1 MSSGLDLGD
10 LGGLN
15 ITFCPP
21 PFVPEA
27 DFPNTGGYLGGRY
40 CGKLSDTLSC
50 CLPCPLENLV
60 YTDHFLHLM
69 DASRWLNIPSLAL
82 QCLLL
87 ITFLL
92 LPADVGHRNYLGV
105 GLCISIIMLQLGFL
119 IPLGTKPEMCHD
131 TITPNDMH
139 SSMSCAWTGAFLV
152 TGAMACAVWV
162 MLRSLW
168 THLRIC
174 WDFQHTRMFFWFAQ
188 GVGWG
193 LPILFLTLTLPITGV
208 SYRLG
213 PSCVPNQKNSFLT
226 WFGWLIAF
234 GCIAAL
240 LTTSTTIF
248 CLWVYLKDL
257 GRHGRSGKGH
267 STTGQSHTASATED
281 DGIAPNMESGWESRN
296 STRRLAWTRVKKIL
310 LMQWRSMLLSTLV
323 IVMVMYYGTV
333 FIKQTN
339 TSLDAVNPAKRE
351 GLTQWAICMVL
362 NSGDKNRCD
371 ALSKTL
377 GLDEDAVIAA
387 WFIAGLVGTFTF
399 LLMFRRSMIGGWWF
413 LLRHPRQWGRTQSV
427 GGEDFFIIEPKSH
440 HNKTTLTADGTQRMS
455 FGRQLQSEKELANIN
470 AIDEGDEDGETESLD
485 EIEPL
490 PRHRKHAHGRSTIRS
505 PVSPISP
512 AVANSQYFSHS
523 RHAMNTE
530 TATPVSAILPEITEI
545 PQRNVAGAN
554 NSKTEHA
561 NLVGG
566 PQTRWSDS
574 TASEMEFEPGDVSRR
589 HETTDLFDVRRG
601 GEEEDH
607 HHHHHHD
614 SETDEDSAAAA
625 AAAVKKK
632 RNARLDNMF

>member
-1 MSSGLDLGD
+1 MSSGLDLSD

-15 ITFCPP
+15 ITFCPT
-21 PFVPEA
+21 PFVAES

-40 CGKLSDTLSC
+40 CGKLSPTLSC

-60 YTDHFLHLM
+60 YTDNFLHLM
-69 DASRWLNIPSLAL
+69 DASHWLNIPSLAL

-87 ITFLL
+87 ITFLV
-92 LPADVGHRNYLGV
+92 LPADVGHRNYLGL
-105 GLCISIIMLQLGFL
+105 GLCISIIMVQLGFL
-119 IPLGTKPEMCHD
+119 IPLGTKPDMCHD
-131 TITPNDMH
+131 TITPNDMR

-174 WDFQHTRMFFWFAQ
+174 WDFQHQKTFFWVAQ
-188 GVGWG
+188 AVGWG
-193 LPILFLTLTLPITGV
+193 LPLLFLTLTLPITGV

-257 GRHGRSGKGH
+257 GKHSRSGKGH
-267 STTGQSHTASATED
+267 STTEQSRTGDESV
-281 DGIAPNMESGWESRN
+281 APNMESGWESRN
-296 STRRLAWTRVKKIL
+296 STRRLAWTRVKKVL

-333 FIKQTN
+333 FVKQTN
-339 TSLDAVNPAKRE
+339 TSLDAESPAKRE
-351 GLTQWAICMVL
+351 GLTNWAICMVL
-362 NSGDKNRCD
+362 NSGDKSKCD
-371 ALSKTL
+371 ALSKIL

-413 LLRHPRQWGRTQSV
+413 LIRHPRSWGRTESV
-427 GGEDFFIIEPKSH
+427 GHEDFFIIDPKSR
-440 HNKTTLTADGTQRMS
+440 NQTSLTADGTKRMS
-455 FGRQLQSEKELANIN
+455 FGKQLQSEKEFANID
-470 AIDEGDEDGETESLD
+470 AIDEEDAENESLN
-485 EIEPL
+485 EIEPF
-490 PRHRKHAHGRSTIRS
+490 PHSSNRTHAPHGVPSMLS

-512 AVANSQYFSHS
+512 ALANSYPRHVMHS
-523 RHAMNTE
+523 GN
-530 TATPVSAILPEITEI
+530 ATPVSGILPDITETPRRHVADSKTDSAIL
-545 PQRNVAGAN
+545 
-554 NSKTEHA
+554 
-561 NLVGG
+561 GG
-566 PQTRWSDS
+566 PQARWSDS
-574 TASEMEFEPGDVSRR
+574 TTSEVEYEAGDVSRR
-589 HETTDLFDVRRG
+589 HETTNLFDVRHG
-601 GEEEDH
+601 EEDH
-607 HHHHHHD
+607 DGEIDD
-614 SETDEDSAAAA
+614 SSA
-625 AAAVKKK
+625 VRK
-632 RNARLDNMF
+632 RNAKLDNMF